1 MSEPKNEYALIGFQW
16 EVLALIVGMWAKE
29 RYGVDLEQRLGQ
41 NGLKTLVDD
50 DFCRLVARRF
60 RQHWIKPNV
69 PDPDRQERVAALL
82 VQVDEMVEEL
92 FKESSELQ
100 DEFQRKC
107 EAAGCDLEDQQTDE
121 SPASAVS

>member
-60 RQHWIKPNV
+60 RQHWIKPKV